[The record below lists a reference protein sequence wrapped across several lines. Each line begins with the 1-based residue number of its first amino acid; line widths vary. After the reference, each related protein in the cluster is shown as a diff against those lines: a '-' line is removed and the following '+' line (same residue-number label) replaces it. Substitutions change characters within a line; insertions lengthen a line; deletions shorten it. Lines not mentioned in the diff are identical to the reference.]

1 MIGDEYLIDNYETY
15 NFKIKNNFIKNI
27 FNYILSKC
35 FI

>member
-1 MIGDEYLIDNYETY
+1 MIGDEYLINNLENY
-15 NFKIKNNFIKNI
+15 NLKIENNLIKNI

>member
-1 MIGDEYLIDNYETY
+1 MIGDEYLIHNSETY
-15 NFKIKNNFIKNI
+15 NLKIQNNFIKNI